1 MTICGHG
8 TMQINLELEI
18 EAMEIKYDDCH
29 TYVHFVDGRRSKE
42 LEEKHHLQER
52 GPEALL

>member
-1 MTICGHG
+1 MALYGHG

-18 EAMEIKYDDCH
+18 EAMEIKHDW
-29 TYVHFVDGRRSKE
+29 RQSKE
-42 LEEKHHLQER
+42 LEEKQYLQER